1 MHRKACVCCGIGL
14 VLMSAA
20 LACSQPA
27 EPQEQPAEQT
37 QAETLTVSPAATD
50 EVKLTVV
57 CPPDEANT
65 MVPLRIVVA
74 PPYKAVDPGHDVT
87 WTRNKLGP
95 GTHSATFSIN
105 PVDQDNWPWTNTQD
119 FPWTGDTEIV
129 GTAKE
134 DQERDAKKYTIIVGC
149 NGDTT
154 TIDPRMRVR

>member
-20 LACSQPA
+20 LACSQTA

-37 QAETLTVSPAATD
+37 QAETLTVSAAATD

-57 CPPDEANT
+57 CHPPQSSAS
-65 MVPLRIVVA
+65 LRVVVS
-74 PPYKAVDPGHDVT
+74 PSYKEVDPGHDVT

-134 DQERDAKKYTIIVGC
+134 DQERDAKKYTITVGC